1 MSDRQIFEEY
11 EPEDRV
17 LKLIKKSKESPF
29 VPIGK
34 DIERFLKENLK

>member
-1 MSDRQIFEEY
+1 MSDPRIFDEY

-17 LKLIKKSKESPF
+17 LKLISKSKESPF

-34 DIERFLKENLK
+34 

>member
-1 MSDRQIFEEY
+1 MSERPTFEEY

-29 VPIGK
+29 VPVGELSNI
-34 DIERFLKENLK
+34 F

>member
-1 MSDRQIFEEY
+1 MADRQIFEEY

-29 VPIGK
+29 VPIG
-34 DIERFLKENLK
+34 E